1 MLNTAIVGLGWW
13 GKTLVR
19 AVQGKGDIQVVT
31 GATGRRAL
39 AEDLVTIGKA
49 SELSGI
55 PMEEL
60 AEAIN

>member
-31 GATGRRAL
+31 GGPFDAAHADRIVLLSATGITPYTH
-39 AEDLVTIGKA
+39 EDHSTA
-49 SELSGI
+49 SR
-55 PMEEL
+55 
-60 AEAIN
+60 